1 MISTVLVALLASFLA
16 VPALILALGKLR
28 AARRAGCGLLILS
41 LAAGAVAAW
50 RALSTVEAARLD
62 LSAFAP
68 LPFTL
73 TLDHLSALFL
83 FLLCAVSVPVML
95 FSSSYIE
102 HHYQGLRRQVL
113 WALMPLFLGSMVLVV
128 TASTVF
134 AFLFG
139 WELMTLFSAAL
150 ILTEGADGERGHSL
164 FIYLL
169 MMHAG
174 AAAVAAS
181 FFLFAGR
188 APGLD
193 FAGMRAAGAAM
204 PPGLR
209 DAIFI
214 LALVGFG
221 TKAGII
227 PLHLWL
233 PRAHPIAPSPVSALM
248 SGIMLKT
255 AVYGLV
261 RFGFYLLPAGPSW
274 WGYALLAAGALSG
287 TLGALYALGEHDL
300 KRLLAYSSVE
310 NIGLIFLAVGAAMVL
325 AANGA
330 TDWAAVALVAALLH
344 AFNHAIFKSAL
355 FLGAGA
361 VSHATH
367 TVDLEE
373 LGGLFHR
380 MGLAAVAMLVAC
392 GAIAGLPLLN
402 GFVGEWLMF
411 RSLLAGAGL
420 PRAGA
425 AIVLAAAAGVLAL
438 IGGLAASCFANVF
451 AVAFLGRPRSAAA
464 EHAHPVPA
472 AMSASMALLAAACLA
487 IGVVP
492 GLLLRPLAEVAR
504 EMLGGAAIPEGAF
517 SIASI
522 LPFLAIAV
530 AVLAAATSLLRRRA
544 RVTSTWACGLP
555 GLDERMQYTS
565 TAFSKPLRKVFANVY
580 RAERTV
586 EVAPA
591 GAAYFPQAISYRS
604 VRTTSYERALYR
616 PAVDAVVAAA
626 HRLRRLQT
634 GNIQVYLLYIFLAL
648 VALLMFARFA

>member
-1 MISTVLVALLASFLA
+1 MNSTVLVGLLASFLA
-16 VPALILALGKLR
+16 IPALMLGLGQS
-28 AARRAGCGLLILS
+28 RAGRRITSGLLILS
-41 LAAGAVAAW
+41 LSAGALAAG
-50 RALSTVEAARLD
+50 RAFSLGEWIRLD
-62 LSAFAP
+62 LSSFAP
-68 LPFTL
+68 LPFAL
-73 TLDHLSALFL
+73 AVDHLSALFL
-83 FLLCAVSVPVML
+83 FLICAVSAPVML
-95 FSSSYIE
+95 FSSSYLE
-102 HHYQGLRRQVL
+102 RHYEGLRRQVL
-113 WALMPLFLGSMVLVV
+113 WALLPLFLGSMVVVV
-128 TASTVF
+128 TASTAF

-150 ILTEGADGERGHSL
+150 ILVDGAEGERGHSL

-174 AAAVAAS
+174 AAAVAAA
-181 FFLFAGR
+181 FFLFSGR

-193 FAGMRAAGAAM
+193 FAAMRVAGAGM
-204 PPGLR
+204 PHGLR

-248 SGIMLKT
+248 SGVMLKT

-261 RFGFYLLPAGPSW
+261 RFAFDFLPMGPSW

-287 TLGALYALGEHDL
+287 ALGALYALGEHDL

-310 NIGLIFLAVGAAMVL
+310 NIGLIFLAIGAALVL

-330 TDWAAVALVAALLH
+330 RDWATVALVAALLH
-344 AFNHAIFKSAL
+344 TFNHAIFKSAL

-361 VSHATH
+361 VSDATH

-373 LGGLFHR
+373 LGGLFNR

-420 PRAGA
+420 SKASA
-425 AIVLAAAAGVLAL
+425 AIVLPAAAGVLAL

-451 AVAFLGRPRSAAA
+451 AAAFLGRPRSAAA

-472 AMSASMALLAAACLA
+472 AMSVSMALLAAACLV
-487 IGVVP
+487 IGIFP
-492 GLLLRPLAEVAR
+492 GLLVRPLAEVAR
-504 EMLGGAAIPEGAF
+504 ELLGSPAIPDGAF
-517 SIASI
+517 SLVSI
-522 LPFLAIAV
+522 LPFVAFAIAV
-530 AVLAAATSLLRRRA
+530 LAGAIAVLRRRA

-565 TAFSKPLRKVFANVY
+565 IAFTKPLRKVFAHVY

-591 GAAYFPQAISYRS
+591 GAAYFPQAIAYRS

-616 PAVDAVVAAA
+616 PAVDAFVAAA

-648 VALLMFARFA
+648 VALLVFVRFA

>member
-1 MISTVLVALLASFLA
+1 MITPALISLLVSLVV
-16 VPALILALGKLR
+16 VPALVLALGQSRFVRR
-28 AARRAGCGLLILS
+28 AACGLLILS
-41 LAAGAVAAW
+41 LASGAVAAC
-50 RALSTVEAARLD
+50 RAFTAGAAGGFDLST
-62 LSAFAP
+62 FTP
-68 LPFTL
+68 LPFAL
-73 TLDHLSALFL
+73 AVDRLSALFL
-83 FLLCAVSVPVML
+83 LLICAVSVPVTL

-102 HHYQGLRRQVL
+102 RHYDGRRRQVL
-113 WALMPLFLGSMVLVV
+113 WALMPLFLASMVVV
-128 TASTVF
+128 VSASTAF

-150 ILTEGADGERGHSL
+150 ILVEGTEGERGHSL

-174 AAAVAAS
+174 AAAVAAA

-193 FAGMRAAGAAM
+193 FAALRAAGTIM

-209 DAIFI
+209 NAVFV

-221 TKAGII
+221 AKAGII

-248 SGIMLKT
+248 SGVMLKT

-261 RFGFYLLPAGPSW
+261 RFAFDFLPLGPPW

-287 TLGALYALGEHDL
+287 TLGALYALGEHDF

-310 NIGLIFLAVGAAMVL
+310 NIGLIFLALGTAIVL

-330 TDWAAVALVAALLH
+330 GDWATVALVAALLH
-344 AFNHAIFKSAL
+344 TVNHAIFKSAL

-361 VSHATH
+361 VSDATH

-373 LGGLFHR
+373 LGGLFSR
-380 MGLAAVAMLVAC
+380 LGLSAVAMLVAC

-411 RSLLAGAGL
+411 RSLLAGGGL
-420 PRAGA
+420 SKASA
-425 AIVLAAAAGVLAL
+425 AIVLPVAAGVLAL

-464 EHAHPVPA
+464 EHAHSVPA
-472 AMSASMALLAAACLA
+472 AMSAAIALLAGACIA
-487 IGVVP
+487 IGVFP
-492 GLLLRPLAEVAR
+492 GMLLRSLAQVAG
-504 EMLGGAAIPEGAF
+504 ELIGARAIPADAF
-517 SIASI
+517 SITAA
-522 LPFLAIAV
+522 LPFVALAV
-530 AVLAAATSLLRRRA
+530 AVLVAAIAVLRRRA
-544 RVTSTWACGLP
+544 RITSTWACGLP
-555 GLDERMQYTS
+555 ALDSRMQYTS
-565 TAFSKPLRKVFANVY
+565 TAFSKPLRKVFANAY

-591 GAAYFPQAISYRS
+591 GAAYFPQSISYRS

-616 PAVDAVVAAA
+616 PAVDKIVATA

-648 VALLMFARFA
+648 VALLMFVRFA

>member
-1 MISTVLVALLASFLA
+1 MISTVLAFVLVSLVAIPAVFLA
-16 VPALILALGKLR
+16 FGKSPTTRR
-28 AARRAGCGLLILS
+28 AACGLLIAS

-50 RALSTVEAARLD
+50 RALSLGEAICLD

-68 LPFTL
+68 LPFAL
-73 TLDHLSALFL
+73 AVDHLSALFL
-83 FLLCAVSVPVML
+83 FLICAVSVPAML
-95 FSSSYIE
+95 FSSAYLE
-102 HHYQGLRRQVL
+102 GHYEGLRRQVL
-113 WALMPLFLGSMVLVV
+113 WALMPLFLGSMVVVV
-128 TASTVF
+128 TASTAF

-150 ILTEGADGERGHSL
+150 ILVEGTDGERGHSL

-188 APGLD
+188 APGLE
-193 FAGMRAAGAAM
+193 FAGLRAAGAAM
-204 PPGLR
+204 PAGLR
-209 DAIFI
+209 NAIFL

-261 RFGFYLLPAGPSW
+261 RFGFYLLPPGPSW
-274 WGYALLAAGALSG
+274 WGYALLGAGALSG

-310 NIGLIFLAVGAAMVL
+310 NIGLIFLAAGAAMVL

-330 TDWAAVALVAALLH
+330 VDWAVVALVAALLH

-361 VSHATH
+361 VADATH
-367 TVDLEE
+367 TVDLEQ
-373 LGGLFHR
+373 LGGLFRHMR
-380 MGLAAVAMLVAC
+380 LAAIAMLVAC

-411 RSLLAGAGL
+411 RSLVAGAAL
-420 PRAGA
+420 SKASA
-425 AIVLAAAAGVLAL
+425 AIVLPAAAGVLAL

-451 AVAFLGRPRSAAA
+451 AVTFLGRPRSAAA
-464 EHAHPVPA
+464 EHAKPVPA
-472 AMSASMALLAAACLA
+472 AMSASLALLAGACVIL
-487 IGVVP
+487 GVAP
-492 GLLLRPLAEVAR
+492 GLLLRPLAEVAG
-504 EMLGGAAIPEGAF
+504 ELIGSAAVPDGAF

-522 LPFLAIAV
+522 LPYVALAVAVAIAAIAV
-530 AVLAAATSLLRRRA
+530 LRRRA
-544 RVTSTWACGLP
+544 RVTSTWGCGLP

-565 TAFSKPLRKVFANVY
+565 TAFSKPLRKVFANAY

-591 GAAYFPQAISYRS
+591 GESYFPQAISYRS

-616 PAVDAVVAAA
+616 PAVDAIVAAA

-648 VALLMFARFA
+648 VALLMFVRFA